1 MISDSGSSDFSS
13 DFTDKMQNGLVA
25 GFTENNICGE
35 SASCIVY
42 QMRIDGLRVAV
53 KRLRPEFRTNP
64 IYVAAFRKE
73 YMIGRQLKHDS
84 LPVYRDFRADLDEV
98 YIVMEYVD
106 GVSLDKFVLTE
117 SGKEYFS
124 YEDNVRRFLTE
135 LVGVVGY
142 LHRSGVIHCDLKPAN
157 IILRNSNR
165 GVMLIDLDKAYS
177 DTLDLTHGGTTNV
190 SEPLPFGEKP
200 TVWKDYRAIGR
211 IIDCLSGNVSR
222 FPLTKFRKF
231 RDSCLEDGINV
242 DRLQKNLKPSSGIR
256 WWLIAIISVLLLVG
270 LIIAIFKRP
279 SETVASEAI
288 ELAKD
293 TVMVQ
298 LPITEENQRE
308 VFETKSS
315 VPIIDPD
322 DRMTAFIY
330 KIDSVTSLLETGKLS
345 DSEIRSLTLGL
356 AGEYASEYG
365 KILADLKKEN
375 PAMSGLDI
383 ELALAKSS
391 EHSRA
396 LGLLNRFTQAAA
408 DTLRMHKPE
417 IY

>member
-13 DFTDKMQNGLVA
+13 DSTDKTQNSIVS
-25 GFTENNICGE
+25 GFTESNICGE

-42 QMRIDGLRVAV
+42 RMRIDGLRVAV
-53 KRLRPEFRTNP
+53 KRLKPEFRTNP

-84 LPVYRDFRADLDEV
+84 LPVYRDFRADLEEV

-106 GVSLDKFVLTE
+106 GVSLDKFVLSE
-117 SGKEYFS
+117 LGKEYFIS
-124 YEDNVRRFLTE
+124 EDNVQRFLME
-135 LVGVVGY
+135 LVGVVAY
-142 LHRSGVIHCDLKPAN
+142 LHRSDVIHCDLKPAN

-177 DTLDLTHGGTTNV
+177 DTLDLSHGGTKNI
-190 SEPLPFGEKP
+190 SEPLSFGEKP
-200 TVWKDYRAIGR
+200 TVWKDYLAIGR
-211 IIDCLSGNVSR
+211 IINCISGNVPR
-222 FPLTKFRKF
+222 FPLSKFRKF
-231 RDSCLEDGINV
+231 RDFCFEDGINV
-242 DRLQKNLKPSSGIR
+242 DRLQKKIKPSSGIR

-270 LIIAIFKRP
+270 LIIAILNRS
-279 SETVASEAI
+279 SENVALESSES
-288 ELAKD
+288 AKD
-293 TVMVQ
+293 TVIVQ
-298 LPITEENQRE
+298 LPITAENQHE
-308 VFETKSS
+308 VSDNKSS
-315 VPIIDPD
+315 IPIIDLD
-322 DRMTAFIY
+322 NRMTAFIQ
-330 KIDSVTSLLETGKLS
+330 KIDSVTSLLEVGKLS

-356 AGEYASEYG
+356 TEEYASEYG
-365 KILADLKKEN
+365 KILAGYKKGN
-375 PAMSGLDI
+375 PALSGLDI

>member
-13 DFTDKMQNGLVA
+13 DFTDKTQNCIVS
-25 GFTENNICGE
+25 GFTEDNICGE
-35 SASCIVY
+35 SVSCIVY
-42 QMRIDGLRVAV
+42 QMRINGLRVAV
-53 KRLRPEFRTNP
+53 KRLKTEFRTNP

-73 YMIGRQLKHDS
+73 YVIGCQLKHDS

-106 GVSLDKFVLTE
+106 GVSLDKFVLSE
-117 SGKEYFS
+117 SGKEYLIS
-124 YEDNVRRFLTE
+124 EDNVRRFLLE
-135 LVGVVGY
+135 LVGVVAY

-177 DTLDLTHGGTTNV
+177 DTLDLTHGGTKNI
-190 SEPLPFGEKP
+190 SNPLPSGEKP
-200 TVWKDYRAIGR
+200 TVEKDYQAIGK
-211 IIDCLSGNVSR
+211 IIDNISRNLPR
-222 FPLTKFRKF
+222 FPLSKFRKF
-231 RDSCLEDGINV
+231 RDSCLEGEINI
-242 DRLQKNLKPSSGIR
+242 DRLKKQLKPSFR
-256 WWLIAIISVLLLVG
+256 MKWWIIGVISVLTLVG
-270 LIIAIFKRP
+270 VIIAILNRS
-279 SETVASEAI
+279 SENVALESSES
-288 ELAKD
+288 AKD
-293 TVMVQ
+293 TVIVQ
-298 LPITEENQRE
+298 LPITAENQHE

-315 VPIIDPD
+315 VPIIDLD
-322 DRMTAFIY
+322 DRMTAFIQ
-330 KIDSVTSLLETGKLS
+330 KIDSVTSLLEAGKLS
-345 DSEIRSLTLGL
+345 DSEIHSLVFGL
-356 AGEYASEYG
+356 TGEYASEYG
-365 KILADLKKEN
+365 KILSDYKKEN
-375 PAMSGLDI
+375 PTLPGMDI

>member
-13 DFTDKMQNGLVA
+13 DSTDKTQNSIVS
-25 GFTENNICGE
+25 GFTESNICGE

-42 QMRIDGLRVAV
+42 RMRIDGLRVAV
-53 KRLRPEFRTNP
+53 KRLKTELRTNP

-84 LPVYRDFRADLDEV
+84 LPVYRDFRADLEEV

-106 GVSLDKFVLTE
+106 GMSLDKFVLTE
-117 SGKEYFS
+117 AGKEYFS
-124 YEDNVRRFLTE
+124 YEDNVQRFLME
-135 LVGVVGY
+135 LVGVVAY
-142 LHRSGVIHCDLKPAN
+142 LHRSDVIHCDLKPAN

-177 DTLDLTHGGTTNV
+177 DTLDLTHGGTKNI
-190 SEPLPFGEKP
+190 SEPLSFGEKP
-200 TVWKDYRAIGR
+200 TVWKDYQAIGR
-211 IIDCLSGNVSR
+211 IINCISGNVPR

-270 LIIAIFKRP
+270 LMIAILKRP

-308 VFETKSS
+308 VFETKLS

-330 KIDSVTSLLETGKLS
+330 KIDSVTSLLEAGKLS
-345 DSEIRSLTLGL
+345 DSEIHSLVFGL
-356 AGEYASEYG
+356 TEEYASEYG
-365 KILADLKKEN
+365 KILAGYKKGN
-375 PAMSGLDI
+375 PALSGLDI